1 MNFHECFSVIV
12 ELHIMFLFFVSS
24 RRRHTRCALVTGVQT
39 CALPIS
45 ISTAASHTRRLRS
58 SSNKRPGTM
67 RTSLYLVL
75 FATLLFAVP
84 AIAQSTQEPSAAP
97 AAAAPPSS
105 TGGPLAVELIK
116 LCLES
121 AASGS
126 VSNAVCTGYLAGFL
140 GALRIARSAGQD
152 FPICLPEHGIT
163 KDRKSVGSGKS
174 G

>member
-1 MNFHECFSVIV
+1 
-12 ELHIMFLFFVSS
+12 
-24 RRRHTRCALVTGVQT
+24 
-39 CALPIS
+39 
-45 ISTAASHTRRLRS
+45 
-58 SSNKRPGTM
+58 M

-105 TGGPLAVELIK
+105 TGGPSAVELIK

-126 VSNAVCTGYLAGFL
+126 VSNAVCTGYLAGFI
-140 GALRIARSAGQD
+140 GALRIAETVSED
-152 FPICLPEHGIT
+152 FPICLPEHGLT
-163 KDRKSVGSGKS
+163 NLQVVNDVSSYLEQNQDQLQRSARSVFFLEIGRASCRARVVQS
-174 G
+174 W

>member
-1 MNFHECFSVIV
+1 
-12 ELHIMFLFFVSS
+12 
-24 RRRHTRCALVTGVQT
+24 
-39 CALPIS
+39 
-45 ISTAASHTRRLRS
+45 
-58 SSNKRPGTM
+58 M

-105 TGGPLAVELIK
+105 TGGPSAVELIK

-126 VSNAVCTGYLAGFL
+126 VSHSVCTGYLAGFI
-140 GALRIARSAGQD
+140 GALRIAATVSEDFRICPPAHGQSEDRRAGQRW
-152 FPICLPEHGIT
+152 FSTCNTRWWPSP
-163 KDRKSVGSGKS
+163 KKKNKS
-174 G
+174 

>member
-1 MNFHECFSVIV
+1 
-12 ELHIMFLFFVSS
+12 
-24 RRRHTRCALVTGVQT
+24 
-39 CALPIS
+39 
-45 ISTAASHTRRLRS
+45 
-58 SSNKRPGTM
+58 M

-105 TGGPLAVELIK
+105 TGGPSAVELIK

-126 VSNAVCTGYLAGFL
+126 VSNAVCTGYLAGFI
-140 GALRIARSAGQD
+140 GALRIA
-152 FPICLPEHGIT
+152 ET
-163 KDRKSVGSGKS
+163 KSEEQPSELQSLMRISYAVF
-174 G
+174 

>member
-1 MNFHECFSVIV
+1 
-12 ELHIMFLFFVSS
+12 
-24 RRRHTRCALVTGVQT
+24 
-39 CALPIS
+39 
-45 ISTAASHTRRLRS
+45 
-58 SSNKRPGTM
+58 M

-105 TGGPLAVELIK
+105 TGGPSAVELIK

-140 GALRIARSAGQD
+140 GALRIAAPVSED
-152 FPICLPEHGIT
+152 FPSCLPAPGHMIGRASCGE
-163 KDRKSVGSGKS
+163 KVGEEV
-174 G
+174 